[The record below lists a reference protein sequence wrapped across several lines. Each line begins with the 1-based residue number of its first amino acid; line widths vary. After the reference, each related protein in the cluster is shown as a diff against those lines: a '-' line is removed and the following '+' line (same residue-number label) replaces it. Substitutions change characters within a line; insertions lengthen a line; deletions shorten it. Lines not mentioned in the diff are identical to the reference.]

1 MLTVPGMATS
11 RATLVPMRPPLLPLL
26 VLCVPRLLG
35 TLAEGEGCNRTARA
49 EAEGQDAPGDR
60 GMLLNLSVSDRGR
73 SDSLLLSWDEPEGGA
88 EGYSLVL
95 SSLGSGTLLQNGS
108 AGPNTTSFWFHGLTP
123 GTYYEIEVT
132 ATLAC
137 MDTARETVTAQTSPS
152 PVRNLSLSSS
162 GSSATLHA
170 SWEQASGQR
179 DGYHLALYH
188 GDSQTLVRNVSVLPN
203 ASTFLFDRLL
213 AGSEYALKV
222 STLAGHSQAST
233 SIHQWTA
240 PSIPTQL
247 RLSPGSSTSLL
258 ASWAGAGGAAWL
270 HLVLRNLLTQ
280 TVTKTLSAK
289 RGLTSYTFQH
299 LHPGTQY
306 WLGLSAVAGPYTVD
320 GPNATAWTY
329 PLSPTNVTL
338 SNAEEQSS
346 LQAHWSTPAGERD
359 FYLVT
364 LWEAEDGAPARNI
377 SVGGD
382 SGHVTFHGLSPGKQ
396 YSVQVTVVAGP
407 YRASAH
413 SAAAWT
419 QPLAPSGVSLSS
431 LGSPYSLL
439 ASWEE
444 ATGEGYLLA
453 LSPMEHPGENSLV
466 LRGVTNFTYEGLRPG
481 TLYTFEVITVAGPY
495 TSTPRRVT
503 NWTYPLPPE
512 QLTLSNQGHSTSL
525 QASWRAAP
533 AGNTGYTGTLQETKS
548 QKQVGNMSVGNNWTN
563 VTFED
568 LVPGRQYTLE
578 MAALAGPYR
587 SSVRSAT
594 EWTYPLAPSGVTLT
608 NTRRPLGLSA
618 FWDKAAGDVDQF
630 HLQLY
635 SKSHPMQRNISV
647 GPNTHNFTFLGL
659 SPGVQYFLKVTV
671 LAGPYRSSS
680 HFATEWTYPLSLAN
694 VSAQPGRSPQELH
707 VSWVESG
714 GGRDHL
720 VQLSVAESLSIIRN
734 VSVPRGVTHLDLEGL
749 VPGSRY
755 RVEIISQAGPHRT
768 SSQTAIGY
776 TVPLPP
782 LSLSASPVSTAWALA
797 VHWETPPGQRDGYLL
812 SVHEEGLSSPA
823 RNLEAG
829 KDSTNITLGR
839 LAPGT
844 CYLVGIW
851 AVAGPYRSLPRNT
864 SGCTVPA
871 APTNLSLTNPGSS
884 SELHAWWNKPPGRR
898 DHYRAVLYSL
908 TTRSRERVQTLSQDA
923 QNITWTH
930 LEAGSKFAVQVF
942 AVKGSFEA
950 SSTNITQWTYPLA
963 PANFTLSSPSASA
976 LRASWAATGHGAE
989 GYVVELHDTASSS
1002 GAEHTALAGDARS
1015 HTFKNLNPGTRY
1027 SVVVRATAGPYH
1039 TSTPN
1044 LTHCTRPLPPVSVH
1058 WLGTGHP
1065 DRLSASWGAAAG
1077 GRDGYRLTLY
1087 HTRLGTVA
1095 ATASAGRDTHNFT
1108 FTGLAPGCQYS
1119 LEASATAG
1127 PYQAAAPNI
1136 SGWTRPLPPA
1146 AVRLLSTGHPDR
1158 LSASWG
1164 AAAGGRDGYRLTL
1177 HHARLGTVA
1186 ATASAGRDTHNFTFT
1201 GLAPG
1206 SKYVLELVSVAGP
1219 YRTPAGN
1226 VSNWTHPL
1234 APQNVYMTNQGYPN
1248 RLSVSWR
1255 AEPHGQDGYRLL
1267 LYYSGSGILA
1277 ANSSV
1282 GKGTSKFTFSGLA
1295 PGQKYLLEVVSM
1307 AGPYAASAENISDWT
1322 IPSVPK
1328 NLSAVAEG
1336 NNTMLIAWDSV
1347 PGQQDDCQLWLRD
1360 PRNGSLPS
1368 RHALAKGQVQHLLQG
1383 LVPGRNYSVSLSC
1396 VAGPYWS
1403 STKPLA
1409 VPLEPNPVEDVQCLP
1424 ESRSLFLNWTSSLGD
1439 VEAYEVVTEKLSDRP
1454 PASKYIVSVLTST
1467 ARLEGLGPDSSYR
1480 ITISTVGMNAMR
1492 SRAVPLLCNTTMEA
1506 LPPPLRADVFQVE
1519 ASSTVIISSDLFSE
1533 ENGQIEYY
1541 GVVATTNDS
1550 LLRPTQETMS
1560 STWYDHY
1567 YGTEDS
1573 YLAVLIPNPFHPS
1586 PRRSPETWRVPVG
1599 TEDCG
1604 QSRATCNGKLKA
1616 NEQYRF
1622 SIAAFTKYDPVAP
1635 AVSFTTF
1642 SAAQGVDATPLPM
1655 PVIAGIVVGF
1665 LLTLTAIFAL
1675 VYWKQLRAR
1684 RTQKNSLPQEMVT
1697 YSLRNVHRPIPIQNF
1712 KQYYEMKT
1720 ASGNHAFFQEFE
1732 ELKEVGKE
1740 QPKVEAELPANVSKN
1755 RYPHVLPYDHSR
1767 VKLSQQGEDP
1777 HTDYINANF
1786 VPGYTSQQE
1795 FIATQGPLKKTI
1807 EDFWRLVWEQNVC
1820 NIIMLTVCMENGRV
1834 LCDHY
1839 WPSESAPVSYGQVRV
1854 HLLAQSSSDE
1864 WTMREFKLWHEGLRA
1879 ERHVSHLH
1887 YTAWPDHGIPESTT
1901 SIMAFRELVRER
1913 IQSAKD
1919 AGPTLVH
1926 CSAGVGRSGTFI
1938 ALDRLLQQ
1946 MKQEKVVD
1954 TFGVVYTL
1962 RMNRYQMIQTLSQY
1976 IFLHSCILD
1985 KILEEPLL
1993 GLSGTETSCPIPL
2006 KSFAQHYAQNAA
2018 KSNTGFLREYETLLE
2033 VVKEEASSATPS
2045 SGNQQTRP
2053 SASILPYDR
2062 SRVKFSLLD
2071 QGPFSGLLQAW
2082 RIPGC
2087 SSGRDYLAV
2096 QGPDKLTMEDFW
2108 TLVWEQDVHTILT
2121 LLPWQEKGEVP
2132 ADACWPLEGDSLC
2145 TKMLTIQCGTE
2156 KPVSGWR
2163 CTQLKVKHEKKGKE
2177 RQVQQF
2183 LYTLWSSTKQP
2194 DAQGLAE
2201 LLAAVR
2207 RCAPSRKRAAPLL
2220 LHCSGGV
2227 SQMGTLIS
2235 LDCLLHQLKTERV
2248 LDVYGVTLQLTRSC
2262 CLMTPTLDQY
2272 MFLYTC
2278 MRDIIAQKQP

>member
-1 MLTVPGMATS
+1 MS
-11 RATLVPMRPPLLPLL
+11 
-26 VLCVPRLLG
+26 
-35 TLAEGEGCNRTARA
+35 
-49 EAEGQDAPGDR
+49 DAG
-60 GMLLNLSVSDRGR
+60 
-73 SDSLLLSWDEPEGGA
+73 
-88 EGYSLVL
+88 
-95 SSLGSGTLLQNGS
+95 
-108 AGPNTTSFWFHGLTP
+108 
-123 GTYYEIEVT
+123 
-132 ATLAC
+132 
-137 MDTARETVTAQTSPS
+137 PS
-152 PVRNLSLSSS
+152 PVRNLSLSSG
-162 GSSATLHA
+162 GSSAVLHA
-170 SWEQASGQR
+170 SWVHARGQR

-188 GDSQTLVRNVSVLPN
+188 SDSQMLVRNASVLPN
-203 ASTFLFDRLL
+203 ASTFLFDKLL

-222 STLAGHSQAST
+222 STLAGSSQAST

-247 RLSPGSSTSLL
+247 RLSPGSSTSLV

-270 HLVLRNLLTQ
+270 HLALHNLLTQ
-280 TVTKTLSAK
+280 TVTTTLSAR

-306 WLGLSAVAGPYTVD
+306 WLGLSITAGPYTVG

-329 PLSPTNVTL
+329 PLSPGNVTL
-338 SNAEEQSS
+338 SSAEEQSS
-346 LQAHWSTPAGERD
+346 LQACWSTPAGERD

-364 LWEAEDGAPARNI
+364 LQEGEDGAPTRNI

-382 SGHVTFHGLSPGKQ
+382 NSHVTFHGLSPGKQ
-396 YSVQVTVVAGP
+396 YSVQVTAVAGP
-407 YRASAH
+407 YRASAR
-413 SAAAWT
+413 STAAWT
-419 QPLAPSGVSLSS
+419 QPRAPSGVSLSS
-431 LGSPYSLL
+431 QGSPYSLL

-444 ATGEGYLLA
+444 AVGEGYVLA
-453 LSPMEHPGENSLV
+453 FSAMEHPVKNSSL
-466 LRGVTNFTYEGLRPG
+466 LRGVTNFTYEGLCPG
-481 TLYTFEVITVAGPY
+481 TLYTFEVSTVAGPY
-495 TSTPRRVT
+495 TSTPRRIT
-503 NWTYPLPPE
+503 NWTYPLPLE

-533 AGNTGYTGTLQETKS
+533 AGSTSYTGTLWETKS
-548 QKQVGNMSVGNNWTN
+548 QEQVRNMTVGNNWTN

-578 MAALAGPYR
+578 MAAMAGPYR
-587 SSVRSAT
+587 SPVRSAT
-594 EWTYPLAPSGVTLT
+594 DWTYPLAPAGVTLT

-635 SKSHPMQRNISV
+635 SKSHPAQRNVSV
-647 GPNTHNFTFLGL
+647 GPDTHNFTFLGL
-659 SPGVQYFLKVTV
+659 SPGIQYFLKVTV

-694 VSAQPGRSPQELH
+694 VSIQPGQRPQELH

-734 VSVPRGVTHLDLEGL
+734 VSVPRGVTQLDLEGL

-755 RVEIISQAGPHRT
+755 RVEIISQAGPHRI

-812 SVHEEGLSSPA
+812 SMHEEGSSAPA

-829 KDSTNITLGR
+829 KDSTNVTLAR

-851 AVAGPYRSLPRNT
+851 AVAGRYRSLPQNVT
-864 SGCTVPA
+864 GCTVPA

-884 SELHAWWNKPPGRR
+884 SELYTCWNKPPGRR
-898 DHYRAVLYSL
+898 DHYRAILYSL
-908 TTRSRERVQTLSQDA
+908 STQSRDRVQTLSPDA

-930 LEAGSKFAVQVF
+930 LEAGSRFAVQVI

-950 SSTNITQWTYPLA
+950 SSTNVTQWTHPLA
-963 PANFTLSSPSASA
+963 PANLTLGSPSAST
-976 LRASWAATGHGAE
+976 LQVSWAARGRGAE
-989 GYVVELHDTASSS
+989 GYMVDVYDTASSS
-1002 GAEHTALAGDARS
+1002 RVGRVVLSWDARS
-1015 HTFKNLNPGTRY
+1015 HTVRNLRPGTRY
-1027 SVVVRATAGPYH
+1027 SVAVRATAGPFH

-1044 LTHCTRPLPPVSVH
+1044 LTHCTRPLPPAAVH
-1058 WLGTGHP
+1058 WLSTGHP
-1065 DRLSASWGAAAG
+1065 DRLSVSWGAAAG
-1077 GRDGYRLTLY
+1077 GRDGYTLTLY
-1087 HTRLGTVA
+1087 HARLGTVA
-1095 ATASAGRDTHNFT
+1095 TTASLRRDTHNFT
-1108 FTGLAPGCQYS
+1108 FMGLTPGCEYS
-1119 LEASATAG
+1119 LEASAMAG

-1136 SGWTRPLPPA
+1136 SGWTSPLPPA
-1146 AVRLLSTGHPDR
+1146 TVRLLSTGHPDR

-1164 AAAGGRDGYRLTL
+1164 AAAGGRDGYALTL
-1177 HHARLGTVA
+1177 YHAQLGAVA
-1186 ATASAGRDTHNFTFT
+1186 ATASLGRDTHNFTFM

-1206 SKYVLELVSVAGP
+1206 SKYVLEVVSMAGS

-1226 VSNWTHPL
+1226 VSNWTYPL
-1234 APQNVYMTNQGYPN
+1234 APHNVYMTNQGYPN

-1255 AEPHGQDGYRLL
+1255 AEPQGQDNYRLL
-1267 LYYSGSGILA
+1267 LYHSGSGIVA
-1277 ANSSV
+1277 ANVSV
-1282 GKGTSKFTFSGLA
+1282 GKGISKFTFSGLA
-1295 PGQKYLLEVVSM
+1295 PGHKYLLEVVAM
-1307 AGPYAASAENISDWT
+1307 AGPYAASAGNISDWT
-1322 IPSVPK
+1322 TPSVPK
-1328 NLSAVAEG
+1328 NLSVVAEG
-1336 NNTMLIAWDSV
+1336 NNTMLISWGSV
-1347 PGQQDDCQLWLRD
+1347 SGQQDDCQLWLRD
-1360 PRNGSLPS
+1360 ARNSTRPW
-1368 RHALAKGQVQHLLQG
+1368 RHTLGRGQVQHLLQG
-1383 LVPGRNYSVSLSC
+1383 LIPGRNYSVSLSC

-1409 VPLEPNPVEDVQCLP
+1409 VPM
-1424 ESRSLFLNWTSSLGD
+1424 D
-1439 VEAYEVVTEKLSDRP
+1439 VEAYEVVTERLSDGP
-1454 PASKYIVSVLTST
+1454 PSSKYVMSVPTSE
-1467 ARLEGLGPDSSYR
+1467 ASLEGLGPNSSYR
-1480 ITISTVGMNAMR
+1480 IIVSTVGMNTMR
-1492 SRAVPLLCNTTMEA
+1492 SQAVTLICSTTVEA
-1506 LPPPLRADVFQVE
+1506 LPPPLRADIFQVE

-1541 GVVATTNDS
+1541 GVIATTNDS
-1550 LLRPTQETMS
+1550 LLRPTQESMS

-1586 PRRSPETWRVPVG
+1586 PRSSPETWRVPVG
-1599 TEDCG
+1599 TEECG

-1635 AVSFTTF
+1635 AVTFTMF
-1642 SAAQGVDATPLPM
+1642 S
-1655 PVIAGIVVGF
+1655 
-1665 LLTLTAIFAL
+1665 AIFAL
-1675 VYWKQLRAR
+1675 VYWKQLRAK
-1684 RTQKNSLPQEMVT
+1684 RTKKSSLPQEMVT

-1720 ASGNHAFFQEFE
+1720 ASANHAFFQEFE

-1740 QPKVEAELPANVSKN
+1740 QPKVEAELPANISKN

-1767 VKLSQQGEDP
+1767 VKLSQLGEDP
-1777 HTDYINANF
+1777 HSDYINANF
-1786 VPGYTSQQE
+1786 MPGYTSQQE

-1839 WPSESAPVSYGQVRV
+1839 WPSESAPVSYGQVQV
-1854 HLLAQSSSDE
+1854 HLLTQSSSEE
-1864 WTMREFKLWHEGLRA
+1864 WTMREFKLWHEGLQA

-1901 SIMAFRELVRER
+1901 SIMTFRELVREH
-1913 IQSAKD
+1913 IQSTKD

-1926 CSAGVGRSGTFI
+1926 CSAGVGRTGTFI

-1954 TFGVVYTL
+1954 TFGVVYAL
-1962 RMNRYQMIQTLSQY
+1962 RMNRYLMIQTLSQY
-1976 IFLHSCILD
+1976 IFLHSCILE

-1993 GLSGTETSCPIPL
+1993 GLSGTERSCPIPL
-2006 KSFAQHYAQNAA
+2006 RSFAQHYAQKAA
-2018 KSNTGFLREYETLLE
+2018 KSHVGFLREYETLLE

-2053 SASILPYDR
+2053 SSSILPYDR
-2062 SRVKFSLLD
+2062 SRVKFSLLE
-2071 QGPFSGLLQAW
+2071 QGPFSGLLQVW
-2082 RIPGC
+2082 RVPGC
-2087 SSGRDYLAV
+2087 SSSREYLAV
-2096 QGPDKLTMEDFW
+2096 QGPDKLTMEEFW

-2132 ADACWPLEGDSLC
+2132 SEVCWPLEGDSLC

-2156 KPVSGWR
+2156 KLVYGWR
-2163 CTQLKVKHEKKGKE
+2163 CIQLKVKHEKKAKE
-2177 RQVQQF
+2177 RQVQRF
-2183 LYTLWSSTKQP
+2183 LYTLWSSKKQP
-2194 DAQGLAE
+2194 DVQSLVE
-2201 LLAAVR
+2201 LLTAVR
-2207 RCAPSRKRAAPLL
+2207 QCTPHRKRAGPIL

-2235 LDCLLHQLKTERV
+2235 LDCLLHQMKAERIV
-2248 LDVYGVTLQLTRSC
+2248 DVYGVTLQLTRSC

-2278 MRDIIAQKQP
+2278 IRDIIAQKHP